1 MDHGKI
7 LVNDT
12 SAGLKKKIPD
22 GTALEVRAYA
32 PAETREHIAC
42 ALKGITGV
50 LKVDAL
56 DADAEFLTYRIQT
69 DSAASA
75 DTLIG
80 PVAQAVLSTG
90 AEVRDL
96 SVKQPS
102 LEEVFIS
109 LTGRH
114 LR

>member
-1 MDHGKI
+1 
-7 LVNDT
+7 VT
-12 SAGLKKKIPD
+12 
-22 GTALEVRAYA
+22 
-32 PAETREHIAC
+32 
-42 ALKGITGV
+42 
-50 LKVDAL
+50 KVDAL
-56 DADAEFLTYRIQT
+56 EDDAEFLTYRIQG
-69 DSAASA
+69 DSA

-90 AEVRDL
+90 SEVRDL